1 MSLTPSNLSSKRV
14 KKNTKR
20 LGRGNASGKG
30 NYSARG
36 MKGQRSRSGG
46 KGGLM
51 TRAFKAQLQKVP
63 KLRGFKS
70 PAVKPETVTLA
81 VLEKVSQE
89 GTEVTPYFLKEQ
101 KVIGS
106 VKNGA
111 KIVATGELKKKLTI
125 KNCLATKKAVEA
137 IEKAGG
143 KITF

>member
-1 MSLTPSNLSSKRV
+1 MSLSPSTLSSKRV

-20 LGRGNASGKG
+20 VGRGNASGKG

-51 TRAFKAQLQKVP
+51 KRAFKAQLQKVP
-63 KLRGFKS
+63 KLRGFTS
-70 PAVKPETVTLA
+70 PNPKAETVTLA
-81 VLEKVSQE
+81 VLEKVAVE
-89 GTEVTPYFLKEQ
+89 GTEITPYFLKQQ
-101 KVIGS
+101 KVISS

-143 KITF
+143 KIIF